1 MHFANNHMDS
11 GKIVFSGGNQL
22 QTNYYSVSFPGSV
35 LDKQSKCNVSL
46 KGLWQTLGENLAPLK
61 SVTKRA

>member
-22 QTNYYSVSFPGSV
+22 QTHYYSMPFPGSIS
-35 LDKQSKCNVSL
+35 DKQNKCNVSL
-46 KGLWQTLGENLAPLK
+46 KGLWQTLGENLAPLRL
-61 SVTKRA
+61 VTKRA